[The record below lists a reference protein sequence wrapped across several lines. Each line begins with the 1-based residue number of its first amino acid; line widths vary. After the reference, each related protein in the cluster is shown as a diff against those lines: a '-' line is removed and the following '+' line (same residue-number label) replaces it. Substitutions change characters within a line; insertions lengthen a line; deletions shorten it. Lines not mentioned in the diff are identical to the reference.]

1 MQSPPGVREPGLRES
16 DDSRVRVLLQA
27 ACLTITFHITI
38 NIMSRSCLETQDQ
51 SALSQLEL
59 KVLLKT
65 PWSWACLYG
74 PLCWHLS
81 QPPFHSHKVSMIFWS
96 VLKYKLY
103 FVKLPRWP
111 QGKLRVMAA
120 QDEWKTW
127 HWLWWASNKEKW
139 SRNEHISQNIKYRYG
154 HTIGNKNVWAYSSQT
169 LEGTMSLSSLPTLH
183 PQNYLGIIDICE
195 FWKFF
200 F

>member
-1 MQSPPGVREPGLRES
+1 MFSETQKIWILIPTADTDAYLSLRSTVLEGSTQEPLQMQSPPGVREPGLRES

-81 QPPFHSHKVSMIFWS
+81 QPPFHSHKVSVIFWS

-111 QGKLRVMAA
+111 QGKVRAESHGCTGWMENL
-120 QDEWKTW
+120 
-127 HWLWWASNKEKW
+127 
-139 SRNEHISQNIKYRYG
+139 
-154 HTIGNKNVWAYSSQT
+154 T
-169 LEGTMSLSSLPTLH
+169 LALMS
-183 PQNYLGIIDICE
+183 
-195 FWKFF
+195 
-200 F
+200 